1 MGFDPFTYWNDFFSN
16 AIRDQRRMA
25 DAWGV
30 AFRGLAAFRDMTL
43 FWQKMWGTEKG
54 HWGVDPSKM
63 SPGFFPFP
71 TQGLSY
77 ALGMVPMHE
86 YLSLVRRYEE
96 MKERVAE
103 KEETIRN
110 LKLLLKSDGGERK
123 GRPTGIEELMK
134 KQVDAFFSLMRGM
147 PLPPYK

>member
-1 MGFDPFTYWNDFFSN
+1 MGFDPFTYWSDFFSN
-16 AIRDQRRMA
+16 AMHDQRRMA

-30 AFRGLAAFRDMTL
+30 AFRGFTAFRDMTL
-43 FWQKMWGTEKG
+43 SWQKIWGLDKG
-54 HWGVDPSKM
+54 RRGVLDPSKM
-63 SPGFFPFP
+63 SLSFPFP
-71 TQGLSY
+71 IQGVSY

-96 MKERVAE
+96 MKEKVAE
-103 KEETIRN
+103 QEETIRN

-123 GRPTGIEELMK
+123 ARPTGIEELMK
-134 KQVDAFFSLMRGM
+134 KQADAFFSLLRGM